1 MTEAEQREPEAVGD
15 GLDGPW
21 ELATRAAGAL
31 SERLGD
37 LVGAVAVV
45 LGSGWAPA
53 ADVLGAPVTQA
64 SLAELPG
71 FPTPAV
77 AGHRSEVRRVDV
89 AGRPVVVLLGRVHGY
104 EGWSPGEVVH
114 ALRAA
119 LLAGASQVVLTNAA
133 GGVRADLP
141 VGGLVAIADQLNL
154 TGRSPL
160 SGSPPPPSLPG
171 RFVDMVDAYSPR
183 LRQAA
188 RNAGAVAE
196 GVYAGLPG
204 PQYETPAEVRLL
216 ARLGA
221 DLVGMSTVWEAI
233 AARHL
238 GAEVAGISLV
248 TNHAAGV
255 VPGGV
260 AHEEVLAVGKE
271 RAEALGGTLGA
282 LLEEMGRLGPLG
294 R

>member
-1 MTEAEQREPEAVGD
+1 MGVDEATTEQAGRDDPWALARAGAD
-15 GLDGPW
+15 GLS
-21 ELATRAAGAL
+21 A
-31 SERLGD
+31 RLGD
-37 LVGAVAVV
+37 LTASVAVV

-53 ADVLGAPVTQA
+53 ADVLGRPTTSVQA
-64 SLAELPG
+64 SELPG
-71 FPTPAV
+71 FPVPAV

-104 EGWSPGEVVH
+104 EGWSPAAVVH
-114 ALRAA
+114 AIRAVV
-119 LLAGASQVVLTNAA
+119 LAGATQVVLTNAA
-133 GGVRADLP
+133 GGVDPDLP
-141 VGGLVAIADQLNL
+141 VGAAVAIADHLNL

-160 SGSPPPPSLPG
+160 AGPPPPDSLPG

-183 LRQAA
+183 LRDAA
-188 RNAGAVAE
+188 RAAGALGE

-204 PQYETPAEVRLL
+204 PQFETPAEVRLL

-238 GAEVAGISLV
+238 GAELAGISLV

-260 AHEEVLAVGKE
+260 AHTEVLAVGE
-271 RAEALGGTLGA
+271 AQAGALGSVLAGLVEA
-282 LLEEMGRLGPLG
+282 MDRLGPTE